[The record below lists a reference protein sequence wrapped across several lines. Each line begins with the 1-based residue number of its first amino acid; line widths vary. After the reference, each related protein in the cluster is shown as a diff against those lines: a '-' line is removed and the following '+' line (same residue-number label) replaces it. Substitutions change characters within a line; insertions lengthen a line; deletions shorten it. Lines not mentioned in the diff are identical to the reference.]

1 MLTRCIY
8 CSYQGLL
15 TQCTLPFPPLHIHL
29 LRPLLFNVHI
39 HSTLHAVIMLFLV
52 FNFLLPR
59 AYLIMP
65 SALCSCT
72 YMELPLPAVRRSGA
86 APGVTVCCTCSA
98 SSSGQRT
105 AQRPSRE
112 ALTQNCFQDM
122 QSRGPGQWLPQL
134 AWSMRMCLVQ
144 Y

>member
-39 HSTLHAVIMLFLV
+39 HSSLHAVIMLFLV
-52 FNFLLPR
+52 FNFLLPH

-65 SALCSCT
+65 SALCSCST
-72 YMELPLPAVRRSGA
+72 WSSPFLLSAGVELLQVSLRAAPAVYPAVGKGQHRGTAKKHSHK
-86 APGVTVCCTCSA
+86 TVPRTCSHVDLV
-98 SSSGQRT
+98 SGC
-105 AQRPSRE
+105 PSLLGVCKS
-112 ALTQNCFQDM
+112 A
-122 QSRGPGQWLPQL
+122 
-134 AWSMRMCLVQ
+134 
-144 Y
+144 